1 MANTFYRKSQ
11 AQVGTANAV
20 VGSYTVGANTKTI
33 VLGLGIS
40 NTSGS
45 AIAVDVFVND
55 SSNQAYYLVKSAP
68 IAAGGALVVV
78 GGDQKL
84 VLQAGDN
91 VKVKSDTLTSADVN
105 MSIMEI
111 T

>member
-1 MANTFYRKSQ
+1 MANIFYRKLS
-11 AQVGTANAV
+11 ANVGTTATT
-20 VGSYTVGANTKTI
+20 VGSYTVGADTKSV
-33 VLGLGIS
+33 VLGLTVANRVGSTIS
-40 NTSGS
+40 
-45 AIAVDVFVND
+45 ADVYINNGANV
-55 SSNQAYYLVKSAP
+55 YYLVKGAP
-68 IAAGGALVVV
+68 ISAGGALVPI

-91 VKVKSDTLTSADVN
+91 VVVKSDSATSIDAI

>member
-1 MANTFYRKSQ
+1 MANIFYRKMS
-11 AQVGTANAV
+11 ANIGNTAV
-20 VGSYTVGANTKTI
+20 TVGSYTVASATKAV
-33 VLGLGIS
+33 VLGLTVS
-40 NTSGS
+40 NRTGS
-45 AIAVDVFVND
+45 SVNADVYINNGND
-55 SSNQAYYLVKSAP
+55 NFYLVKTAP
-68 IAAGGALVVV
+68 IATGGALVPI

-91 VKVKSDTLTSADVN
+91 VKVVSDSATSLDAV

>member
-1 MANTFYRKSQ
+1 MANIFYRKMS
-11 AQVGTANAV
+11 ANIGNTAV
-20 VGSYTVGANTKTI
+20 TVGSYTVGAATKAV
-33 VLGLGIS
+33 VLGLTVS
-40 NTSGS
+40 NRTGS
-45 AIAVDVFVND
+45 SVNADVYINNGSDNF
-55 SSNQAYYLVKSAP
+55 YLVKTAP
-68 IAAGGALVVV
+68 IATGGALVPI

-91 VKVKSDTLTSADVN
+91 VKVVSDSATSLDAV

>member
-1 MANTFYRKSQ
+1 MANIFYRKASSN
-11 AQVGTANAV
+11 VGNTAV
-20 VGSYTVGANTKTI
+20 TVGSYTVGANTKAI
-33 VLGLGIS
+33 VLGLTIA

-45 AIAVDVFVND
+45 TISADVYVNNGAD
-55 SSNQAYYLVKSAP
+55 NFYLVKNAP
-68 IAAGGALVVV
+68 VNAGGALVPI

-84 VLQAGDN
+84 VLQTNDN
-91 VKVKSDTLTSADVN
+91 VKIKSDSTSSVDVV

>member
-1 MANTFYRKSQ
+1 MANIFYRKASSG
-11 AQVGTANAV
+11 VGNTAV
-20 VGSYTVGANTKTI
+20 TLGSYTVGVNTKTV
-33 VLGLGIS
+33 VLGLTVA

-45 AIAVDVFVND
+45 TISADVYINNGSDNF
-55 SSNQAYYLVKSAP
+55 YLVKGAP
-68 IAAGGALVVV
+68 VSAGGALVPI

-84 VLQAGDN
+84 VLQFNDN
-91 VKVKSDTLTSADVN
+91 IKIKSDSVASIDAV

>member
-1 MANTFYRKSQ
+1 MANIFYRKMS
-11 AQVGTANAV
+11 ANVGNTAITL
-20 VGSYTVGANTKTI
+20 GSYTVGSATKAV
-33 VLGLGIS
+33 VLGLTLA
-40 NTSGS
+40 NRSGGTIN
-45 AIAVDVFVND
+45 ADVYINNGADNF
-55 SSNQAYYLVKSAP
+55 YLVKAAP
-68 IAAGGALVVV
+68 INAGGALVPI

-91 VKVKSDTLTSADVN
+91 VKVRSDSATSLDAI

>member
-1 MANTFYRKSQ
+1 MANIFYRKMS
-11 AQVGTANAV
+11 ANVGNTAV
-20 VGSYTVGANTKTI
+20 TLGSYTVGSNTKAV
-33 VLGLGIS
+33 VLGLTLANRAGATI
-40 NTSGS
+40 NADVYINNGS
-45 AIAVDVFVND
+45 DN
-55 SSNQAYYLVKSAP
+55 YYLVKAAP
-68 IAAGGALVVV
+68 INVGGALVPI

-91 VKVKSDTLTSADVN
+91 VKVRSDSATSLDAV